1 MATNRK
7 KYKIYTISVRVPE
20 KLYLE
25 LLQLS
30 EKEEVTIS
38 EVIRDALKQYL
49 KKKSLVDSILSLI
62 SPIIVLGNNNII
74 GNNNSIL
81 LNR

>member
-1 MATNRK
+1 MATNKK

-20 KLYLE
+20 KMYLE
-25 LLQLS
+25 LLQFS

-49 KKKSLVDSILSLI
+49 KKKFS
-62 SPIIVLGNNNII
+62 
-74 GNNNSIL
+74 
-81 LNR
+81 